1 MLAKKEANSN
11 IEGFGMTKKH
21 KTIRISLLIFS
32 IITLFFLISI
42 PVDRYRVNAHIARRV
57 RLLNDFPLFEDD
69 GVILSFSYDLNRRDL
84 YMDLIEKFN
93 LDAVTAG
100 YSDVELM
107 LVLMNWVADTVGHYG
122 NSGWP
127 PPGGTDA
134 MSITSYAENY
144 GNRINC
150 RGLAI
155 LLAEVL
161 RLYGIPAKH
170 ITAYPYEDDHPVHV
184 ITHAYSAQLNQWI
197 LLDPTFRLYVTDA
210 NGNFLNLYTLRQAF
224 MEGTPIL
231 INENASHN
239 GRRYTL
245 RRYRLF
251 MSDYL
256 FRFSTGTNFTFGSEE
271 IGAGTTNVMLVPVNF
286 SRGGWEI
293 TTTSA
298 NTFFATPERKNHA

>member
-1 MLAKKEANSN
+1 
-11 IEGFGMTKKH
+11 MTKGK
-21 KTIRISLLIFS
+21 KLLKILLIVFS
-32 IITLFFLISI
+32 VIVLFFLVGI

-57 RLLNDFPLFEDD
+57 QTLSDFPLFEDD
-69 GVILSFSYDLNRRDL
+69 GITISFSYDLNRRDL
-84 YMDLIEKFN
+84 YMDLIERFN
-93 LDAVTAG
+93 LDVITAG
-100 YSDVELM
+100 YSDVALM
-107 LVLMNWVADTVGHYG
+107 LVLMDWVVDTIGHYG
-122 NSGWP
+122 NSWWP

-134 MSITSYAENY
+134 MSIIAYAENY
-144 GNRINC
+144 NNRINC

-155 LLAEVL
+155 VLAEVL

-184 ITHAYSAQLNQWI
+184 VTHAYSQRLNQWI
-197 LLDPTFRLYVTDA
+197 LLDPTLRVFVTDEY
-210 NGNFLNLYTLRQAF
+210 GNFLNLYTLRKAF
-224 MEGTPIL
+224 VDGTPIL

-271 IGAGTTNVMLVPVNF
+271 TGANTTNVMLVPSGF
-286 SRGGWEI
+286 SGGGWEI

-298 NTFFATPERKNHA
+298 NAFFATP

>member
-1 MLAKKEANSN
+1 MAKDK
-11 IEGFGMTKKH
+11 
-21 KTIRISLLIFS
+21 RLLKIS
-32 IITLFFLISI
+32 IIILTAIVLFFLVSI
-42 PVDRYRVNAHIARRV
+42 PIDRYRVNSHIAMRV
-57 RLLNDFPLFEDD
+57 HTLNQFPYFEDD
-69 GVILSFSYDLNRRDL
+69 GTILSFSYDLNMRDL
-84 YMDLIEKFN
+84 YRDLIERFD
-93 LDAVTAG
+93 LDTITAG
-100 YSDVELM
+100 LDDVELM
-107 LVLMNWVADTVGHYG
+107 LALMDWVVDTIGHYG
-122 NSGWP
+122 NSWWP

-134 MSITSYAENY
+134 MSIIAYAENY
-144 GNRINC
+144 YNRINC

-184 ITHAYSAQLNQWI
+184 ITHAYSERLNQWI
-197 LLDPTFRLYVTDA
+197 LLDPTLRVFATDE
-210 NGNFLNLYTLRQAF
+210 NGNFLNLYTLRKAF
-224 MEGTPIL
+224 MNGTPIF

-271 IGAGTTNVMLVPVNF
+271 TGVNTTNVMLVPVGF
-286 SRGGWEI
+286 SRSGWEI
-293 TTTSA
+293 TTTSSNA
-298 NTFFATPERKNHA
+298 FFATP